1 MDLWGQTMGKV
12 KSWLMGMEEDAT
24 WMSRDSWAAEHGA
37 MNLQVYDDVQGRM
50 ADSIEYRKIEAA
62 EREADA
68 YIDRLSGDV

>member
-1 MDLWGQTMGKV
+1 MGKV

-62 EREADA
+62 ELEADA
-68 YIDRLSGDV
+68 YVDRLNGDG

>member
-1 MDLWGQTMGKV
+1 M
-12 KSWLMGMEEDAT
+12 

-68 YIDRLSGDV
+68 YIDRLNGDV